1 MLSQTL
7 RLTGGRIWGLQVGRC
22 WASSQ
27 ADRRRW
33 RRRGD
38 GLWVEG
44 ANDCLQQIA
53 ADRFSTLQDV
63 IAILLQGFVR
73 PGWFHGRITS
83 FVYF

>member
-1 MLSQTL
+1 M
-7 RLTGGRIWGLQVGRC
+7 GGYGAFKWADAGPLHKPIAGVGG
-22 WASSQ
+22 
-27 ADRRRW
+27 W

-83 FVYF
+83 FVYS